1 MNRKHLI
8 VMGLALG
15 LPSTILGVFGFI
27 YLLVQKGYINWTVA
41 LVLLLLVIFNMFYLI
56 FRYAR
61 KSKNQSE

>member
-1 MNRKHLI
+1 MNKRHWM

-27 YLLVQKGYINWTVA
+27 YLLVQKGYISWTVG
-41 LVLLLLVIFNMFYLI
+41 LILILLVTINIFYLI

-61 KSKNQSE
+61 KSKNQS